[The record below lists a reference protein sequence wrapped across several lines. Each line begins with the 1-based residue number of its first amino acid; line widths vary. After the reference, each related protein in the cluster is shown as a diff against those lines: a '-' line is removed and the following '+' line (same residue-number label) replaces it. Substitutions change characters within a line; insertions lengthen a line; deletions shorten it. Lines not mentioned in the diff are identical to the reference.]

1 MKWAFSI
8 QSREKNAF
16 LKINTEIC
24 GCILDGKNEAALW
37 AALLK
42 IILYPLK

>member
-8 QSREKNAF
+8 QSREKNVF

-24 GCILDGKNEAALW
+24 GYILNGKNEAARR
-37 AALLK
+37 AALWLE
-42 IILYPLK
+42 ILYPLK